1 MSSYR
6 QILYHSVINTKDRK
20 LTIPEPHCQTLY
32 RYIWGI
38 VKNTDSTLYQI
49 NGIGNHIHL
58 LTDLNPTISLSD
70 FIKNIKVASS
80 MWMRQQKNFPLW
92 ESWGKGYGSFTCS
105 YNEKDR
111 LISYIK
117 NQKSH
122 HQKESF
128 VDEYKRLLI
137 ENGVEFDKR
146 YLLG

>member
-70 FIKNIKVASS
+70 FIK
-80 MWMRQQKNFPLW
+80 
-92 ESWGKGYGSFTCS
+92 
-105 YNEKDR
+105 
-111 LISYIK
+111 
-117 NQKSH
+117 
-122 HQKESF
+122 
-128 VDEYKRLLI
+128 EY
-137 ENGVEFDKR
+137 
-146 YLLG
+146 